1 MISRK
6 KKMMMKMMIMSFS
19 INGREVS
26 HVFNRCRIGI
36 LSSSGC
42 CNTMMVA
49 MACTY
54 GLGRDGVDDVE

>member
-1 MISRK
+1 MLMMRKK
-6 KKMMMKMMIMSFS
+6 KKMMMMMSFS

-36 LSSSGC
+36 LSPSGC
-42 CNTMMVA
+42 CKTMMVA